1 MQIRRNKL
9 LVTIGDGAVMGKDGT
24 VTRSP
29 IGAEVKIWR
38 LQDEEEG

>member
-1 MQIRRNKL
+1 
-9 LVTIGDGAVMGKDGT
+9 MGKDGT

-38 LQDEEEG
+38 LQDEEEGWVLELSWVE